1 MAGESTTVKEL
12 HLGFKGSDGKT
23 KRIVI
28 THPEENLDEAA
39 TRAAMKKIADANL
52 FEKQGVQLY
61 NGSESAAYLTRTK
74 TPVFNDKKAK

>member
-28 THPEENLDEAA
+28 THPQAFSSPHEWLLHPSFLPD
-39 TRAAMKKIADANL
+39 
-52 FEKQGVQLY
+52 G
-61 NGSESAAYLTRTK
+61 
-74 TPVFNDKKAK
+74 